1 MAAKNI
7 AFEPLRTSI
16 RNRNFTPVYIIHGE
30 EGFFI
35 DTLVSDFEN
44 ILPEDEKEFNLNVLY
59 APRIDLAQV
68 PEICH
73 RIPMFSDFQIVILKE
88 AQSVRATDLNILI
101 KYLSNPSPST
111 ILVVAGRG
119 DKLKGDFISAA
130 KKSDHVT
137 IFEPKKI
144 YDNELPGYIT
154 NFVREKGLSIDGK
167 ALNML
172 VEYIGSD
179 LSRLYNEIG
188 KLTEILGK
196 GAMLTP
202 EAIEKHVGFSKSY
215 NAFELIDAL
224 AAKDAKKAYRIVDYF
239 TRNPKAVPTVM
250 VTAALYGYFSDLL
263 TIYFLKDKSESATM
277 ASVGAKN
284 QFAFRRFAVGRR
296 NYNAFQVIEI
306 IRALRA
312 FDRHSK
318 GRDSRRNEYELL
330 RELVYHI
337 LTAPG
342 NLFPRF

>member
-7 AFEPLRTSI
+7 TFEPLRTSI
-16 RNRNFTPVYIIHGE
+16 RNRNFSPVYVIHGE

-35 DTLVSDFEN
+35 DMLVSDFEN

-73 RIPMFSDFQIVILKE
+73 RIPMFSDFQVVILKE
-88 AQSVRATDLNILI
+88 AQAVRATDLNVLV
-101 KYLSNPSPST
+101 KYVSNPSPST
-111 ILVVAGRG
+111 IFVVAGRG
-119 DKLKGDFISAA
+119 DKLKGDFMSAA

-137 IFEPKKI
+137 IFEPKKL
-144 YDNELPGYIT
+144 YDSDMPAYII
-154 NFVREKGLSIDGK
+154 NFVKERGLSIDDK

-196 GAMLTP
+196 GAMVTP
-202 EAIEKHVGFSKSY
+202 EAIEKHVGFSREY
-215 NAFELIDAL
+215 NAFELVDAL
-224 AAKDAKKAYRIVDYF
+224 AAKDAKKSFRIINYF
-239 TRNPKAVPTVM
+239 KLNPKAVPIVM
-250 VTAALYGYFSDLL
+250 VTAALYNYFSDLL
-263 TIYFLKDKSESATM
+263 TIYFLKDKSDSAAM
-277 ASVGAKN
+277 AAVGARN
-284 QFAFRRFAVGRR
+284 QFLFRKFALGRR
-296 NYNAFQVIEI
+296 NYNAYQVIEI
-306 IRALRA
+306 IRSLRA
-312 FDRHSK
+312 FDRHCK
-318 GRDSRRNEYELL
+318 GRDSRRNEHELL